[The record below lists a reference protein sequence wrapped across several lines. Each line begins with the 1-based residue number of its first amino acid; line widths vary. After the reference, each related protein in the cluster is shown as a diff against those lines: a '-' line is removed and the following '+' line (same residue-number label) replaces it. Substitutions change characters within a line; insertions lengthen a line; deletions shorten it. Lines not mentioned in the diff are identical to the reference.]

1 VPDRLDVVAV
11 GHSAG
16 NEDQVLCAVDRAHR
30 AKLTLARR
38 ASPSFEGDLVDR
50 LLDLVDD
57 HVGELGALLA
67 VQSLT

>member
-1 VPDRLDVVAV
+1 MPGALDGCRLPL
-11 GHSAG
+11 GMR
-16 NEDQVLCAVDRAHR
+16 EEVDTA
-30 AKLTLARR
+30 L
-38 ASPSFEGDLVDR
+38 FEGDLVDR